1 MRCLYSSDQW
11 APGFK
16 FALVFGW
23 GSGTVLLSLGDF
35 RAPAFSLS
43 VTRDDVG
50 FEDELELSMQ
60 LLSTYFGLLRC

>member
-1 MRCLYSSDQW
+1 
-11 APGFK
+11 
-16 FALVFGW
+16 
-23 GSGTVLLSLGDF
+23 
-35 RAPAFSLS
+35 